1 MRGGHLNDGDQ
12 RNVGSYHFL
21 TRDIALLSRW
31 RITLD
36 SSAVHAL
43 DATFKIFAAHHG
55 HLLLDCC
62 HAGTHARSVRRL
74 AGRTFIPRTRSTAGH
89 VAVFCCIPGCHEAA
103 KSERVR
109 RRRLSPTSSLPLKS
123 ALAHKRTR
131 AVLMPE
137 MAHAREDH
145 GKAGVVGGGDDLV
158 VAHRAAGLDHGSR
171 ADFRDHLQTVGKGK
185 EGV

>member
-1 MRGGHLNDGDQ
+1 M
-12 RNVGSYHFL
+12 
-21 TRDIALLSRW
+21 
-31 RITLD
+31 D
-36 SSAVHAL
+36 SSRGRQPGLCGQIPGRQILVRDYRRRARWQRSAQRGQ
-43 DATFKIFAAHHG
+43 IFAAHHG
-55 HLLLDCC
+55 RLLLDCC

-74 AGRTFIPRTRSTAGH
+74 AWRAFIPPTRSTAGH

-103 KSERVR
+103 KSGRVR